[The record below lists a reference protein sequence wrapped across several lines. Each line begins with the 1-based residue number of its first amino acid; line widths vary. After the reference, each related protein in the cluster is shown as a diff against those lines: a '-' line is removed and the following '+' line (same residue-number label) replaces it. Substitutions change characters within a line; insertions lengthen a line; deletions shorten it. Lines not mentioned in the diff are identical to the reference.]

1 MGDFVFFALV
11 GFVAQL
17 ADGALGMGF
26 GIISASI
33 LFGSGVAPPLVSATV
48 NAAKIPTGTIAA
60 LSHWRFGNIDTALLR
75 PLAIGG
81 VLGGLAG
88 ALTLSHLK
96 GNLLTVLISCYLLLI
111 GMTVI
116 LRGLR
121 NRPPRPVRSG
131 NASLIGAAGG
141 LIEGIGGSWGP
152 IVTPALTGAGHPP
165 NRAIG
170 SGAAAELCVSVA
182 VFVTL
187 ALTYFAGTW
196 APQPGRGLLIPTAG
210 LLAGGIPAAVFGGWL
225 ASRAPRRAL
234 TIAVGLLT
242 LGIGTY
248 RLLDL
253 FLH

>member
-1 MGDFVFFALV
+1 MGDFIFFALV

-26 GIISASI
+26 GIISAAI

-48 NAAKIPTGTIAA
+48 NAAKIPTGIIATI
-60 LSHWRFGNIDTALLR
+60 SHWRFGNIDPALLR
-75 PLAIGG
+75 PLALGG

-88 ALTLSHLK
+88 ALTLTHLK
-96 GNLLTVLISCYLLLI
+96 GGLLTVLISLYLLLM
-111 GMTVI
+111 GTAVV

-131 NASLIGAAGG
+131 NASVIGAAGG

-170 SGAAAELCVSVA
+170 SGAAAELCVSA
-182 VFVTL
+182 TVFTTL
-187 ALTYFAGTW
+187 AIAYLSGSW

-210 LLAGGIPAAVFGGWL
+210 LLAGGIPAALFGGWL
-225 ASRAPRRAL
+225 AARAPRRPL

-242 LGIGTY
+242 LGIGLY
-248 RLLDL
+248 RLLGL
-253 FLH
+253 LTG